1 MPGSFEKVLR
11 LKDWHSFI
19 WQSPEIGTCLFWSTI
34 FRLRTRIQYFNEK
47 LPFLKSVSRQ
57 IEWGLQH
64 GPMGK
69 KRILPLIAL
78 LSENLIWVQ
87 KSLNVPTTQMSV
99 FMLSV
104 RTWVLFES
112 VFPPLVSLNHLKTVS
127 EE

>member
-1 MPGSFEKVLR
+1 MAQFYLTITRDLEHAFFGVL
-11 LKDWHSFI
+11 F
-19 WQSPEIGTCLFWSTI
+19 
-34 FRLRTRIQYFNEK
+34 FRLRIRIQYFNEK

-69 KRILPLIAL
+69 KRVLPLIAL